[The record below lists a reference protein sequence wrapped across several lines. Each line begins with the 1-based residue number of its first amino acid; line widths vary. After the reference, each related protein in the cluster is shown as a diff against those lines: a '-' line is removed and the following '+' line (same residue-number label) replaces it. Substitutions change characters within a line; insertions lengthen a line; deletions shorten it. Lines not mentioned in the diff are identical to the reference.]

1 MLGCVS
7 LLHSENV
14 FFFYNLSDND
24 ILSLRL
30 DFKNKENRLSKKEEK
45 KKTNTEV
52 SFWLSH
58 SSVSLPCK
66 SRASFSRNPFLISIY
81 NDQLHMEN
89 KCLKYA

>member
-14 FFFYNLSDND
+14 FFFNNLSDND

-45 KKTNTEV
+45 KK
-52 SFWLSH
+52 LILRSH
-58 SSVSLPCK
+58 FGYRIQALVYLAK
-66 SRASFSRNPFLISIY
+66 AVLHFHVIPF
-81 NDQLHMEN
+81 
-89 KCLKYA
+89 